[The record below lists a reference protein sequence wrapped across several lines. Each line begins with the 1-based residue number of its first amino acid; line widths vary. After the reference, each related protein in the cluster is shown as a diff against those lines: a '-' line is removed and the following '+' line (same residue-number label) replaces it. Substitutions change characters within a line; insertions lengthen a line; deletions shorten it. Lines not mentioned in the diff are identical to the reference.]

1 MDLLRSKLN
10 HCAGVLAAMSALAA
24 APWRSPVS
32 EESSRTLS
40 MLLNSQSGASL
51 PGAQTAMMVRYLRD
65 THSVGLRWGAEVSDR
80 AQLLTRAR
88 A

>member
-1 MDLLRSKLN
+1 ML
-10 HCAGVLAAMSALAA
+10 VAMPALAA
-24 APWRSPVS
+24 APWRRPLVS
-32 EESSRTLS
+32 DENSRTMS
-40 MLLNSQSGASL
+40 MLLNSQSRASL

-65 THSVGLRWGAEVSDR
+65 THSVGLRWGTEVSDR